1 MRTLAPLVAILL
13 LPALAQ
19 AQQTEVPPEPPDQA
33 EPPTPAPSRP
43 PATANTPPPGTQ
55 NTLATPAPTPPP
67 SGPLS
72 PVQSYRARV
81 RAHQPSPEWTQD
93 RSFTSTRFWLLD
105 PGSYEVETWLRTRIP
120 HEIAGARGEN
130 EYLWM
135 HEIEMGVYPHVQIDL
150 YENLVHDSATT
161 PLRQEGVQIEA
172 RIAIPDHYGQM
183 PLNPVVYL
191 EFHPRHDD
199 PDRAE
204 IRLLLGGAPTRW
216 LYLVANPYFETNI
229 EPTAGRFV
237 MDAEVGTTLAAGFR
251 VTDGFRLS
259 AGAKIGGDMLGGA
272 ADKLHFVWFF
282 GPGLIWKP
290 LPKPVRKYFKIMAT
304 CLFAMPGTDVNAQ
317 EFEPLVILGSQW

>member
-1 MRTLAPLVAILL
+1 MAK
-13 LPALAQ
+13 
-19 AQQTEVPPEPPDQA
+19 
-33 EPPTPAPSRP
+33 
-43 PATANTPPPGTQ
+43 
-55 NTLATPAPTPPP
+55 
-67 SGPLS
+67 
-72 PVQSYRARV
+72 V
-81 RAHQPSPEWTQD
+81 RAHIPSPEWTQD

-105 PGSYEVETWLRTRIP
+105 PGTYEVETWLRTRIP
-120 HEIAGARGEN
+120 HPIAGRRGEN
-130 EYLWM
+130 EYLWQ
-135 HEIEMGVYPHVQIDL
+135 HEVEIGLFPHLQIDL
-150 YENLVHDSATT
+150 YENLIHDVATT

-183 PLNPVVYL
+183 PLNPVIYL

-204 IRLLLGGAPTRW
+204 VRLLLGGAATHW

-251 VTDGFRLS
+251 VTDGLRLS
-259 AGAKIGGDMLGGA
+259 VEAKIGGDMLGDVA
-272 ADKLHFVWFF
+272 NRFHFVWFL

-290 LPKPVRKYFKIMAT
+290 LPRAYRRYFKVMAT

-317 EFEPLVILGSQW
+317 ELEPLVILGSQW